1 MNKATIKTTLFNQL
15 VKFYLPSMILNRL
28 HVFKS
33 LYECGSTAKAAESLH
48 VTRSAISQN
57 LTKLESELGASLF
70 TRTPKGLNPTSIAHE
85 LADSLSPLLN
95 EITETVNSIK
105 SNQSINAG
113 MLNIGAPPASGAFH
127 MPKIIEAYNKINPN
141 VEINLTLADSHSLS
155 ELVLSGKLD
164 LAIIDVFGGVSLQ
177 REFHAFCHR
186 EPLIDEYI
194 VMLCSANYYHEHIKG
209 DVSFECL
216 SKQDFLSLRK
226 DSMDIK
232 SWFHYQFN
240 KTPLSLKKK
249 LTTAHGLTIL
259 ECAHRDLGLFV
270 SGSIVTQNY
279 VNQGEFIEI
288 TPHSRGEPNHINI
301 IQLLD
306 KKQRII
312 EKEFIKLLK
321 YYAKTQWIKGL

>member
-1 MNKATIKTTLFNQL
+1 MNKVTIKITLFNQF
-15 VKFYLPSMILNRL
+15 VKFFLHLMILNRL
-28 HVFKS
+28 HVFKA

-85 LADSLSPLLN
+85 LARSLSPLLN
-95 EITETVNSIK
+95 EINEKVNSIK
-105 SNQSINAG
+105 SNQSLNAG
-113 MLNIGAPPASGAFH
+113 VLNIGAPPASGAFH

-141 VEINLTLADSHSLS
+141 VEIHLTLMDSHSLS

-177 REFHAFCHR
+177 REFHAFCHQ
-186 EPLIDEYI
+186 EPLIEEYI
-194 VMLCSANYYHEHIKG
+194 VMLCSDHYYNERIKG
-209 DVSFECL
+209 DLSFEHL
-216 SKQDFLSLRK
+216 AQQDFLSLRN

-240 KTPLSLKKK
+240 RSPLSLKKK
-249 LTTAHGLTIL
+249 LTTADGLTVL
-259 ECAHRDLGLFV
+259 KCAHRHLGLFV
-270 SGSIVTQNY
+270 SGSIVTQDY
-279 VNQGEFIEI
+279 VNKGEFIEI
-288 TPHSRGEPNHINI
+288 TPHSRGEPNNINI

-306 KKQRII
+306 KKQRSI
-312 EKEFIKLLK
+312 EKEFITLLK
-321 YYAKTQWIKGL
+321 YYAKTQWVKGL